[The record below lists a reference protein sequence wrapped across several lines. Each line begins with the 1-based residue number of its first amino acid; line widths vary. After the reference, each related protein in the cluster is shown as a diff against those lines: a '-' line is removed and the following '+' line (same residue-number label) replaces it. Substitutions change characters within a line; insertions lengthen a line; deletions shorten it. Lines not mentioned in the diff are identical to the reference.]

1 MDAMNEL
8 LKPTWGAEKWISEGW
23 QKITSEEKKL
33 IADRMHELFK
43 DGLPFEIKHDK
54 LLYIHTFSLLAQLEV
69 LAIQIPLRFED
80 KMSKPEFKQKMR
92 RQLLD
97 EIFHGMVFTKIIY
110 LLCAPYAHPPE
121 YNENI
126 EKLCDFIRAEECP
139 QVGIVLL
146 NLVAEGWIEELF
158 SLLYQQN
165 IAPRVFKVILEDEH
179 RHVCE
184 ADLYRDIGMP
194 DKKILKEKLKTL
206 EETMISALLLEPK
219 YLVATSELLNS
230 NSFMNVLNN
239 KHVKQLKKI
248 NMRPSK
254 RWRLFVRMSDFT
266 RKLTLNNQVNKLELT
281 PIKQIYRSQWNAPGD
296 PVMTGNFDI
305 DISCLQ
311 LSEKIYPSST
321 ITTLTLQA
329 VSKMLSD
336 NPELRNALSHNK
348 SIQIKQ
354 ATVSLVVK
362 LPDCDEH
369 LSNIVFTNC
378 HLMPIEVIT
387 LKVKQIIQV
396 MTYCYKLREQ
406 MERQHPQLKLS
417 LDKFYTD
424 YNNKAYPYPMPG
436 SSFVSVSN
444 IGFCGYNKAVSP
456 LRKNE
461 ALKFTLLT
469 VKKTP
474 VWNEVTQT
482 FEAKDLLPI
491 SASADHRVIDG
502 NNPVPIKLRN
512 AFDAVFEQLSEKPK
526 ANSRKINNLTTASID
541 KLENIFQ
548 DDIEV
553 RYRLLSYLQSVWDDE
568 ASLDEIINLTERS
581 LGTV

>member
-1 MDAMNEL
+1 MNEL